1 MYAIL
6 YKGIGGKMENIQK
19 NIADNLKSI
28 RKSRGY
34 SLEQVGE
41 LTGVSKAMLG
51 QIERGD
57 SNPTVSTLWK
67 IARGLQVSFSSL
79 IKEETSNVIVVKQSS
94 IVPVTESNG
103 NYRVYP
109 IFPFDPRKKFE
120 IFTVEIE
127 PGCTH
132 LSEKHNEGL
141 EEYITIVRGELE
153 ILIGDESFNLISG
166 DSIRFL
172 ANKTHTYKNN
182 SSMLTTYQ
190 LVMHYP

>member
-1 MYAIL
+1 
-6 YKGIGGKMENIQK
+6 MENIQK

-28 RKSRGY
+28 RKNRGY

-79 IKEETSNVIVVKQSS
+79 MKEEASNVIVVKQSN

-141 EEYITIVRGELE
+141 EEYITIVSGELE
-153 ILIGDESFNLISG
+153 ILIGDESFSLNSG